1 MLNTVK
7 ILGLL
12 ASLCGCSSTYDGRYA
27 PPQDYAV
34 YPFEM
39 TVRSGLVS
47 SKEVNVNVARI
58 DAASEAHCWAVADA
72 MERGVNGG
80 GVWVQ
85 PVSCLYAGN

>member
-12 ASLCGCSSTYDGRYA
+12 ARLCGCSSTYDGRYV
-27 PPQDYAV
+27 PQQAYVV

-39 TVRSGLVS
+39 PVRSGVVG
-47 SKEVNVNVARI
+47 SKEVNVTVAQI
-58 DAASEAHCWAVADA
+58 SAANEAHCWAIADA
-72 MERGVNGG
+72 MERGANK

-85 PVSCLYAGN
+85 PISCRYAGE